1 MFNLQIKTSWIF
13 RLSKTSQAIEV
24 TANHVETSQGLIIF
38 CIVIMRFDY
47 AQQFALHLQ
56 IFHFQ
61 QLLVIEQGVGRLSF
75 EQL

>member
-1 MFNLQIKTSWIF
+1 
-13 RLSKTSQAIEV
+13 
-24 TANHVETSQGLIIF
+24 
-38 CIVIMRFDY
+38 MRFDY